1 MTIQRQYSL
10 PNCVLTLEGMDSLA
24 ELGDARPTLSVL
36 LKVTCQFPAHNFSF
50 ACDRTFFEQF
60 ARVVSQYAQSGLSGI
75 RSPQLPLT
83 LDTHQPNIT
92 LMPAEGG
99 KHKLLLVPPP
109 NPEGPDEQTARPGQ
123 VTEILLT
130 PLQLF
135 DLVETIDQVYG
146 DPKTLPDAQQ
156 LFAPV
161 SRHDLANAEPLV
173 QRAAPVA
180 VGASGLAVAAG
191 VLFLLPVPKVQ
202 QPKDV
207 LRPKP
212 TPTPQSQASPQP
224 QAQVPPS
231 PSRPEPS
238 VKSIA
243 PASPAASPV
252 AVASPA
258 PNPNPNTAS
267 PKTASLNTGEIIPT
281 AKAPSTTAGS
291 QAADAL
297 IAPAKP
303 ITNRSQLAALERY
316 LYGEL
321 NNAWK
326 DRQAAT
332 IALNYRVSVGE
343 DGSII
348 GYLPENVLAQSA
360 VNQTPLP
367 ELLFTPLDRSRT
379 GEPTASFQVS
389 FSQAEGVQVT
399 PMKSVSSGDGA
410 PQQVQSPRL
419 NDGLLRAEARTSL
432 EKSLRSAWSRDRA
445 PSMPLMYDVQVNR
458 TGEGVNFKAANR
470 SAASKGQFP
479 LPQLLK
485 LSNSVIKGA
494 NGKIQLAPLAEFRV
508 IFWPDGSIDVR
519 P

>member
-24 ELGDARPTLSVL
+24 EAGEARPTLSVL
-36 LKVTCQFPAHNFSF
+36 LSVTCQFPAHNFSF
-50 ACDRTFFEQF
+50 SCDRSFFEQF
-60 ARVVSQYAQSGLSGI
+60 AQVVSQYAQSGLSGI

-83 LDTHQPNIT
+83 LDPHQPSVT
-92 LMPAEGG
+92 LVPADGG

-109 NPEGPDEQTARPGQ
+109 NPEGPDERSARSGQ
-123 VTEILLT
+123 VAEILLT

-146 DPKTLPDAQQ
+146 DPKTLPDAKQ
-156 LFAPV
+156 LFSPV

-212 TPTPQSQASPQP
+212 TPTPQSQTTPQP
-224 QAQVPPS
+224 QAQAQPS

-238 VKSIA
+238 LQPIA
-243 PASPAASPV
+243 PAPASNTPASTT
-252 AVASPA
+252 AASPA
-258 PNPNPNTAS
+258 PTTSA
-267 PKTASLNTGEIIPT
+267 AGAIAPT
-281 AKAPSTTAGS
+281 AKAPSATAGS

-297 IAPAKP
+297 ITPAKP
-303 ITNRSQLAALERY
+303 ITNRNQLAALERY

-326 DRQAAT
+326 DRQAAA

-348 GYLPENVLAQSA
+348 GYLPENALAQSA

-367 ELLFTPLDRSRT
+367 KLLFTPLDRSRT

-389 FSQAEGVQVT
+389 FSQADGVQIT
-399 PMKSVSSGDGA
+399 PMKSVSSGDGT
-410 PQQVQSPRL
+410 PQQVQSPTL
-419 NDGLLRAEARTSL
+419 NDGLLRAEARTQL
-432 EKSLRSAWSRDRA
+432 EKSLRQAWDRDRA
-445 PSMPLMYDVQVNR
+445 PSMPLMYDVRVNR
-458 TGEGVNFKAANR
+458 TGEGVDFKAANR

-479 LPQLLK
+479 LPQLLR
-485 LSNSVIKGA
+485 LSHSVIKGA

>member
-24 ELGDARPTLSVL
+24 EAGEARPTLSVL
-36 LKVTCQFPAHNFSF
+36 LSVTCQFPAHNFSF
-50 ACDRTFFEQF
+50 SCDRSFFEQF
-60 ARVVSQYAQSGLSGI
+60 AQVVSQYAQSGLSGI

-83 LDTHQPNIT
+83 LDPHQPGVT
-92 LMPAEGG
+92 LIPADGG

-109 NPEGPDEQTARPGQ
+109 NPEGPDERSAHSGQ

-135 DLVETIDQVYG
+135 DLVETIDQVYS

-156 LFAPV
+156 LFSPV

-173 QRAAPVA
+173 QRVAPVA

-212 TPTPQSQASPQP
+212 TPTPQSQATAQP
-224 QAQVPPS
+224 QAQAQPS
-231 PSRPEPS
+231 SSRPEPS
-238 VKSIA
+238 VQPIA
-243 PASPAASPV
+243 PAPASSTPAPAA
-252 AVASPA
+252 AASPA
-258 PNPNPNTAS
+258 PTTSA
-267 PKTASLNTGEIIPT
+267 TGAIAPT

-297 IAPAKP
+297 ITPAKP
-303 ITNRSQLAALERY
+303 ITNRNQLAALERY

-326 DRQAAT
+326 DRQAAA

-348 GYLPENVLAQSA
+348 GYLPENALAQSA

-367 ELLFTPLDRSRT
+367 KLLFTPLDRLDRSRT

-389 FSQAEGVQVT
+389 FSQAEGVQIT
-399 PMKSVSSGDGA
+399 PMQSAPMKSVSSGDGA
-410 PQQVQSPRL
+410 PQQVQSPTL
-419 NDGLLRAEARTSL
+419 NDGLLRAEARTRLEQSL
-432 EKSLRSAWSRDRA
+432 HQAWDRDRA
-445 PSMPLMYDVQVNR
+445 PSMPLMYDVRVNR
-458 TGEGVNFKAANR
+458 MGEGVDFKAANQR
-470 SAASKGQFP
+470 AASKGQFP

-485 LSNSVIKGA
+485 LSHSVIKGA

>member
-24 ELGDARPTLSVL
+24 EVGEVRPTLSVL

-50 ACDRTFFEQF
+50 ACDRSFFEQF
-60 ARVVSQYAQSGLSGI
+60 AQVISQYAQSGLSGI

-83 LDTHQPNIT
+83 LDSHQPSVT
-92 LMPAEGG
+92 LVPADSG

-109 NPEGPDEQTARPGQ
+109 NPEGPDERSTARLGQ

-156 LFAPV
+156 HFAPV
-161 SRHDLANAEPLV
+161 SRHDLAHAEPLV

-212 TPTPQSQASPQP
+212 TPTPQSQAAPQP
-224 QAQVPPS
+224 QAQATPS
-231 PSRPEPS
+231 PSRPEPK
-238 VKSIA
+238 VQPIA
-243 PASPAASPV
+243 PAPAAAPTGSALASPGPSPAA
-252 AVASPA
+252 APA
-258 PNPNPNTAS
+258 NA
-267 PKTASLNTGEIIPT
+267 TGAIAPT
-281 AKAPSTTAGS
+281 AKAPNTTAGS

-297 IAPAKP
+297 ITPAKP
-303 ITNRSQLAALERY
+303 ITNRNQLAALERY

-321 NNAWK
+321 NNAWQ

-348 GYLPENVLAQSA
+348 GYLPENALAQGA
-360 VNQTPLP
+360 VDQTPLP
-367 ELLFTPLDRSRT
+367 KLLFTPLDRSRT

-389 FSQAEGVQVT
+389 FSQADGVQVT
-399 PMKSVSSGDGA
+399 PMKSVSSGDGT
-410 PQQVQSPRL
+410 PQQVQSPTL
-419 NDGLLRAEARTSL
+419 NDGLLRAEARTRL
-432 EKSLRSAWSRDRA
+432 EKALRKAWNRDRA
-445 PSMPLMYDVQVNR
+445 PSMPLMYDVRVNR
-458 TGEGVNFKAANR
+458 TGEGVDFKAANR

-485 LSNSVIKGA
+485 LSHSVIKGA
-494 NGKIQLAPLAEFRV
+494 NGKIQLAPLTEFRV
-508 IFWPDGSIDVR
+508 VFWPDGSIDVR